1 MKTHIRF
8 LAFAAILAPSVL
20 LGCQSAEP
28 ARSPADQAAAV
39 ERTYCTADFSDKQLT
54 RVLDGSAVERI
65 EPVYSG
71 WASKG
76 SNPRLRGAA
85 IVVRP
90 VQGETAE
97 WLNRALECHSARQL
111 GSFARGSTV
120 PADPFWLSD
129 ALVRIE
135 VASSGDGFRIQLT
148 GETSAD
154 AREILARA
162 LAMPRSESRTATFD
176 AR

>member
-1 MKTHIRF
+1 
-8 LAFAAILAPSVL
+8 
-20 LGCQSAEP
+20 
-28 ARSPADQAAAV
+28 V
-39 ERTYCTADFSDKQLT
+39 ERTYCSDFSDKQLT

-120 PADPFWLSD
+120 SADPFWLSD
-129 ALVRIE
+129 ALVTIE

-148 GETSAD
+148 ADTSAD

-162 LAMPRSESRTATFD
+162 QAMPRPESRTATFD
-176 AR
+176 PR